1 MSEHKLYESFNSLIK
16 CLDTP
21 GNNYFKCN
29 SEIKLSKKYQIAFI
43 NFNEI
48 YKDLKILQ
56 KIDRLDFSSDMDLP
70 DRPDIKYLTEGEVE
84 KKKKDVLSDFS
95 AYVTISQK
103 KIEVWLN
110 NELESK
116 GLVIGDIE
124 KIQERYP
131 EPLEQYLD
139 KPIHNSMNYFH
150 LAGAS
155 LTRHRLFVYIPRKLV
170 LDLPI
175 YIELQHSQS
184 SSFFPVHLVNI
195 VGDESSCI
203 EYISARSIENSKKA
217 SIAELIVEN
226 EIGTYA
232 KFEVFENQKF
242 TTENINY
249 VIHEQA
255 NVHSNAEFRK
265 FLYDHGAKSV
275 VRSLITELADNG
287 SAVTITG
294 LYSIKGNQS
303 YTYDTT
309 QNHYASNTTSDLLF
323 KGVLRENS
331 NVLWRGNIF
340 VDNGTHAADG
350 YQMNNNLL
358 LDTSAKVESIP
369 GLEILTDDV
378 RCSHGVTIG
387 NIDRDQVF
395 YLKSRG
401 IDEAFAIELIVN
413 GFFES
418 TLNRV
423 NSDNLVG
430 AIKKDLLEI

>member
-1 MSEHKLYESFNSLIK
+1 MSEPKLYESFNSLIQ

-21 GNNYFKCN
+21 ENYFICN
-29 SEIKLSKKYQIAFI
+29 SEIKLSKKYQIAFENI
-43 NFNEI
+43 KEV
-48 YKDLKILQ
+48 YKDQKIVQ
-56 KIDRLDFSSDMDLP
+56 KIDRLDFSRDLNLP
-70 DRPDIKYLTEGEVE
+70 DRPDIKYLTEGEIV
-84 KKKKDVLSDFS
+84 KKKKDISSDFS
-95 AYVTISQK
+95 AYVTISQT
-103 KIEVWLN
+103 KIEIWLN
-110 NELESK
+110 KEFEGQ
-116 GLVIGDIE
+116 GLVIGDVE
-124 KIQERYP
+124 KIQEKYP
-131 EPLEQYLD
+131 ETLEQYLD
-139 KPIHNSMNYFH
+139 KPVHDSMNYFH

-155 LTRHRLFVYIPRKLV
+155 LTRHRLFVYIPRKLL

-175 YIELQHSQS
+175 YIELQHSKS
-184 SSFFPVHLVNI
+184 RSFFPVHLINI
-195 VGDESSCI
+195 IGDESSCI
-203 EYISARSIENSKKA
+203 EFISARSIENSTKA

-232 KFEVFENQKF
+232 NFEVFENQKF

-249 VIHEQA
+249 VIHEHA

-265 FLYDHGAKSV
+265 FLYDHGAESV

-303 YTYDTT
+303 YTYDTA
-309 QNHYASNTTSDLLF
+309 QNHYASNTISDLLF

-358 LDTSAKVESIP
+358 LDAAAKAESIP

-401 IDEAFAIELIVN
+401 IDEEFAIELIVN
-413 GFFES
+413 GFFDS

-423 NSDNLVG
+423 NSDHLVG
-430 AIKKDLLEI
+430 AIKEDLLEI